1 MPLHVQTLKDT
12 FLRGTDRK
20 EMEKNLSNG
29 AMLKKNL
36 KKRRKTKKIA
46 LLYSSDSVQ
55 NICFTVNMLCVNSD
69 FTELSWL

>member
-29 AMLKKNL
+29 AMLKKKL
-36 KKRRKTKKIA
+36 KKRRKTKKMLFFI
-46 LLYSSDSVQ
+46 LLTLYKIFVLLSICSV
-55 NICFTVNMLCVNSD
+55 
-69 FTELSWL
+69 